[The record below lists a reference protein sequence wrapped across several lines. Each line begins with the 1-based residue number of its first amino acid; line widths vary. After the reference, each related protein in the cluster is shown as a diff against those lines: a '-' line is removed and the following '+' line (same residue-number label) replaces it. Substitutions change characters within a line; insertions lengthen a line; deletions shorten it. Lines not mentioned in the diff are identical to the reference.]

1 MERREPSYT
10 VSGNVSWCSHYGKQ
24 YGGSSKSQTE
34 LPYDPAIPLLSIYS
48 DKTIIQKD
56 MRIPMFTTALFTIA
70 RTWKQSKCPWAD
82 EWIKMW
88 YIYAIALVKNTT
100 ISQGNIIII
109 SQGAEKLIVKTK

>member
-1 MERREPSYT
+1 MKNSMDVPQKT
-10 VSGNVSWCSHYGKQ
+10 KNKIAI
-24 YGGSSKSQTE
+24 
-34 LPYDPAIPLLSIYS
+34 DPAIPFLGIYS